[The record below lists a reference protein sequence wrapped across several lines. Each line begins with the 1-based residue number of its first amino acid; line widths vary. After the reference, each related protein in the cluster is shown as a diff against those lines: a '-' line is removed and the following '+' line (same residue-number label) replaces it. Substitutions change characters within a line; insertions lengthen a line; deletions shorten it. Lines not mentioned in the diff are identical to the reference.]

1 MFESLRTHLPLIR
14 VLGASLLGVRKLRAD
29 VPADYSDFLR
39 PHFEARPDA
48 LALIGDRSR
57 MTWAELDAFA
67 ARVAGWAIGQGM
79 KRGDVVA
86 LSMEN
91 RPEYVGLW
99 LGLSRIGV
107 VTALLNTHLT
117 GERRAPGSSG
127 RSCWGPRSRRCPISP
142 TRRPSSRRISRAER
156 PAPQRLPPGLPLPGS
171 NRSTNISPPPRRPR
185 SIRRPRPRAAA
196 AICSSSSIRAGRP
209 ACRRPRASAISR
221 RR

>member
-67 ARVAGWAIGQGM
+67 ARVAGWAIRQGM
-79 KRGDVVA
+79 QRGDVVA

-99 LGLSRIGV
+99 LGLSRVGV

-117 GERRAPGSSG
+117 GERLAHCLREASPRAWLVGQELLGPSLSALPHLADAPPVYAADLESGASGAATASAGPARGSG
-127 RSCWGPRSRRCPISP
+127 
-142 TRRPSSRRISRAER
+142 
-156 PAPQRLPPGLPLPGS
+156 
-171 NRSTNISPPPRRPR
+171 RSTNISQPPRRPR

-196 AICSSSSIRAGRP
+196 AT
-209 ACRRPRASAISR
+209 
-221 RR
+221 